1 VGFTFNNQLIY
12 DKAMPCCIVSGS
24 TWVKFSTFIE
34 LVLKSHLKKEK
45 TMHYFADFLFVGR
58 DSTGD
63 CLSLMDTYHKVYL
76 YSGVPIA
83 PEKHTEGPIEHIVS
97 QGLTIDS
104 DSQTVTIPQQKLE
117 EIWEKINLA
126 SLNSSCW
133 AVAPGSP
140 FLWCLKGSTVATAH
154 HVTRVNVS

>member
-1 VGFTFNNQLIY
+1 
-12 DKAMPCCIVSGS
+12 
-24 TWVKFSTFIE
+24 
-34 LVLKSHLKKEK
+34 
-45 TMHYFADFLFVGR
+45 MHYFADYLFVGR

-117 EIWEKINLA
+117 EIWEKINLL
-126 SLNSSCW
+126 LNMKKVTLNDLLVSTIFHFGQLPSEAPSCG
-133 AVAPGSP
+133 A
-140 FLWCLKGSTVATAH
+140 
-154 HVTRVNVS
+154 